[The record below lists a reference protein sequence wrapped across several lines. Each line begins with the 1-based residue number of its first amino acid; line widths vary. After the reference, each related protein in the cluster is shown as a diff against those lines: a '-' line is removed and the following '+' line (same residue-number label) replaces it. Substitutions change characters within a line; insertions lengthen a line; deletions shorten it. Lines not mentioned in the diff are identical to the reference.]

1 MAGDGTVGV
10 TLGGPGAATGGGGGR
25 GARVGVPVDH
35 SRRETLRMAWRIG
48 QGLLA
53 AAAGYTTF
61 IALRPLG
68 NTNEGERVILGA
80 PEGFTEGSA
89 TYVAAGRF
97 WLTRSEGK
105 LFALTQNCPHL
116 GCRLPYCEGSGR
128 FECPCHGSQFNLG
141 GEWISGPSPRGIDRF
156 ALSVDEG
163 RVVVDTRTLVEGPPL
178 GAKEHERPALGA
190 SCVNL
195 AT

>member
-1 MAGDGTVGV
+1 MVTGALGVDGTVVGTV
-10 TLGGPGAATGGGGGR
+10 VLAAVPAGRHSTLPGYR
-25 GARVGVPVDH
+25 GDAVV
-35 SRRETLRMAWRIG
+35 A
-48 QGLLA
+48 LLA
-53 AAAGYTTF
+53 AVSAAMVVACVTAILYHESPATT
-61 IALRPLG
+61 
-68 NTNEGERVILGA
+68 
-80 PEGFTEGSA
+80 

>member
-1 MAGDGTVGV
+1 MAGDGSAGM
-10 TLGGPGAATGGGGGR
+10 TLGGPPNGGAH
-25 GARVGVPVDH
+25 GARVGVPVDQ
-35 SRRETLRMAWRIG
+35 SRREALRMAWRIG

-61 IALRPLG
+61 VALRPLG

-80 PEGFTEGSA
+80 PEGFVEGSA

-97 WLTRSEGK
+97 WVTRSKGE

-128 FECPCHGSQFNLG
+128 FECPCHGSQFNLA

-156 ALSVDEG
+156 TVSVDEG
-163 RVVVDTRTLVEGPPL
+163 RVVVDTRTLTEGPPL

-190 SCVNL
+190 SCVNV
-195 AT
+195 AS